1 MRHRLRICSLI
12 LCLLLTVTC
21 LGACGSS
28 GKMSRDTLLQI
39 GDETFSRQEA
49 MVFLLSQHSIY
60 AGEYGDRIWEVQL
73 SDGSFESYV
82 RKAMLDYLERLF
94 LADCAAKAEGVTLR
108 QETIVRG
115 TYSDSFDTLVF
126 ALRKDQWSPVITLLN
141 EYALVQCLS
150 VYEEEAT
157 AMNKAAMEKENREK
171 QLQEAMTTYGRDITL
186 VLNPEAWKDISLSG
200 LAGLSLANFY
210 DHTAGLEANY

>member
-60 AGEYGDRIWEVQL
+60 AG
-73 SDGSFESYV
+73 
-82 RKAMLDYLERLF
+82 
-94 LADCAAKAEGVTLR
+94 
-108 QETIVRG
+108 
-115 TYSDSFDTLVF
+115 
-126 ALRKDQWSPVITLLN
+126 
-141 EYALVQCLS
+141 
-150 VYEEEAT
+150 
-157 AMNKAAMEKENREK
+157 
-171 QLQEAMTTYGRDITL
+171 
-186 VLNPEAWKDISLSG
+186 
-200 LAGLSLANFY
+200 
-210 DHTAGLEANY
+210 